1 MSTFRT
7 LLVGAALA
15 WTAAVH
21 AFPTKPVRIVVGF
34 PAGGPLDQH
43 ARLLT
48 DKLQAVLGQPVVVDY
63 KAGAGGTVGAQDV
76 MKAPPDGH
84 TLMLANTGVMVI
96 NPALYSRLPYATL
109 KDFTPIA
116 RTAMQPLALL
126 VNPNV
131 PAKNLQEFMAY
142 AKSKPGQINYG
153 SAGNGGISHLVPEM
167 FKTATGLFMVHIP
180 YRGSAPAFTDL
191 MGGQVQFMAESIPQA
206 AAYHKQGK
214 VRALAV
220 TSRERNPALPEV
232 PTVIESGLKGFEVV
246 GFYGFLAP
254 AGTPKDVVAKLS
266 DAFGQVMQSPE
277 VKSRMVSQGADPA
290 FLGADDFAKFLASE
304 MPRWADAVKK
314 SGAKLRMPM
323 SFTWATR
330 AASHSAWLHTMATQP
345 RRRAVSRH
353 PSHSV
358 SSSRARGMCAAV
370 ACAPASASGLKD
382 ENSGGTAWP
391 CHSRAAVSPTTRPV
405 VSSCPGVGLI
415 SMFRK

>member
-1 MSTFRT
+1 MR
-7 LLVGAALA
+7 LRNWLAAAALA
-15 WTAAVH
+15 CTSVAALAQP
-21 AFPTKPVRIVVGF
+21 AFPSKPIRVVVGF

-96 NPALYSRLPYATL
+96 NPALYSKLPYSTL

-126 VNPNV
+126 VNPKLPV
-131 PAKNLQEFMAY
+131 QNLQEFIAY
-142 AKSKPGQINYG
+142 AKARPGQVNFG

-220 TSRERNPALPEV
+220 TSRERNPALPDV
-232 PTVIESGLKGFEVV
+232 PTAIESGLKNFEVV

-254 AGTPKDVVAKLS
+254 AGTPRDVVAKLS
-266 DAFGQVMQSPE
+266 NAFGQVMQSPD
-277 VKSRMVSQGADPA
+277 VKNRMVAQGADPA
-290 FLGADDFAKFLASE
+290 FLGADAFASFLAAE
-304 MPRWADAVKK
+304 MPRWAVAVQQ
-314 SGAKLRMPM
+314 SGAKL
-323 SFTWATR
+323 
-330 AASHSAWLHTMATQP
+330 
-345 RRRAVSRH
+345 
-353 PSHSV
+353 
-358 SSSRARGMCAAV
+358 
-370 ACAPASASGLKD
+370 D
-382 ENSGGTAWP
+382 
-391 CHSRAAVSPTTRPV
+391 
-405 VSSCPGVGLI
+405 
-415 SMFRK
+415 